1 MHNFLFPSGVV
12 NYLLDSTAAIK
23 AIPSGTDD
31 TARTT
36 VISSLA
42 CTTPQALDS
51 EEKERAGMSTTAKA
65 FRSMTPVPGSAVT
78 PQHRFVQGSVDYRIR
93 GITKVPASGPQFY
106 EFLLED
112 EGVAG

>member
-1 MHNFLFPSGVV
+1 MLNFLFPSGTLSF
-12 NYLLDSTAAIK
+12 LLDTTAAIK

-42 CTTPQALDS
+42 CTTPQALES
-51 EEKERAGMSTTAKA
+51 EEKERADMATTARI
-65 FRSMTPVPGSAVT
+65 FRSMTAVPETAVT
-78 PQHRFVQGSVDYRIR
+78 LQHRFITGSVDYRIR
-93 GITKVPASGPQFY
+93 GITKVPASSPQFY

>member
-1 MHNFLFPSGVV
+1 MQNFLFPTNALGF
-12 NYLLDSTAAIK
+12 LLDSTAAIK
-23 AIPSGTDD
+23 AIPAGTDD

-36 VISSLA
+36 VIASLD

-51 EEKERAGMSTTAKA
+51 EEKERAGLSTTAKA
-65 FRSMTPVPGSAVT
+65 VRSMTAVPGTAVT
-78 PQHRFVQGSVDYRIR
+78 EQHRFVSGGVDYRIR
-93 GITKVPASGPQFY
+93 GITKVPASSPQFY